1 MGRLSLRLALLA
13 ALCVLMHGC
22 FVIDLFSSQDDT
34 WDPGGT
40 WTDGSWVP
48 TGKPRIKPGVVLNV
62 RVSATGISPV
72 EMAAQVDQG
81 GYLTLPYLLTEPVL
95 CDSLT
100 LDACQQKLLKAY
112 LQYLRQPQVT
122 VWFAPIDP
130 KLGVSPYGTVK
141 VLGEVVMPGP
151 INMPPTMD
159 LTVTKVLKEAG
170 GTKQFA
176 DKHRVRVTRRL
187 EDGTSKT
194 IMVDLVE
201 IGEKGRSDKDIVL
214 KPGDVVYVHEVVW

>member
-1 MGRLSLRLALLA
+1 
-13 ALCVLMHGC
+13 
-22 FVIDLFSSQDDT
+22 
-34 WDPGGT
+34 
-40 WTDGSWVP
+40 
-48 TGKPRIKPGVVLNV
+48 VLNV
-62 RVSATGISPV
+62 RVSATGINPV
-72 EMAAQVDQG
+72 EMTAQVDQG
-81 GYLTLPYLLTEPVL
+81 GYMTLPYLLTEPVL

-122 VWFAPIDP
+122 VWFAPIDA
-130 KLGVSPYGTVK
+130 KMGVSPYGTVK
-141 VLGEVVMPGP
+141 VLGEVAMPGP

-170 GTKQFA
+170 GTKPFA
-176 DKHRVRVTRRL
+176 DKRRVRITRRL

-201 IGEKGRSDKDIVL
+201 IGEKGRLDKDIVL
-214 KPGDVVYVHEVVW
+214 KPGDVVYVHETIW